1 MWHSMKWIIGIIV
14 LAVLCLLAILNGF
27 IITRYRTG
35 ELEDIRAVQERFVL
49 YSQVPFFKT
58 EGRLYFLERVTQ
70 PYHTIDVF
78 GVFADDLD
86 VFENSKD
93 ISDFESSASGGF
105 FYSEKEIA
113 RLPPKVKEFLF
124 QDIRYGDYSLGKEGQ
139 EQQVKKFWFRTSG
152 THCFFCIDL
161 ETKKFILSISAR

>member
-1 MWHSMKWIIGIIV
+1 MKWVIGIIV
-14 LAVLCLLAILNGF
+14 LAVLCLLAICNG
-27 IITRYRTG
+27 YRTG
-35 ELEDIRAVQERFVL
+35 ELEDIRTVQERFIL

-58 EGRLYFLERVTQ
+58 KGRLYFLERVTL

-93 ISDFESSASGGF
+93 ISDFESSTSSGL

-113 RLPPKVKEFLF
+113 HLPPKVKEFLF

-139 EQQVKKFWFRTSG
+139 EQQVKKFWFRTPG

-161 ETKKFILSISAR
+161 ETKKFILHISAR

>member
-1 MWHSMKWIIGIIV
+1 MALSSPDIARGSWKISGQ
-14 LAVLCLLAILNGF
+14 CRNDSYCILKSLSSRPKDGCIF
-27 IITRYRTG
+27 W
-35 ELEDIRAVQERFVL
+35 
-49 YSQVPFFKT
+49 
-58 EGRLYFLERVTQ
+58 ERVTQ

-93 ISDFESSASGGF
+93 ISDFESSASGV

-139 EQQVKKFWFRTSG
+139 EQQVKKFWFRTPG

-161 ETKKFILSISAR
+161 ETKKFILRISAR